1 MADVLVEDKNGFSV
15 NRNMTDSRDSSF
27 STADESRIS
36 MTWEANGF
44 GSKTP
49 SRPQSIYRYN
59 VHTKTSISQYGDI
72 TYNKHSSDSQ
82 LSQIPNQNFIVMLD
96 GELNNKARDT
106 YIETLLDLTDAT
118 DNLLTWY
125 RTLLD
130 RCHRQT
136 FNLV

>member
-49 SRPQSIYRYN
+49 VDHSRYI
-59 VHTKTSISQYGDI
+59 DI
-72 TYNKHSSDSQ
+72 TFIRKPRY
-82 LSQIPNQNFIVMLD
+82 PNMVTLHIVNTVLT
-96 GELNNKARDT
+96 LNS
-106 YIETLLDLTDAT
+106 
-118 DNLLTWY
+118 
-125 RTLLD
+125 
-130 RCHRQT
+130 HR
-136 FNLV
+136 FLIRISL

>member
-1 MADVLVEDKNGFSV
+1 
-15 NRNMTDSRDSSF
+15 
-27 STADESRIS
+27 

-72 TYNKHSSDSQ
+72 TYSKHSSDSQ

-106 YIETLLDLTDAT
+106 YIETLAVEKELSLESVIFLFTLNPFLSSTNTSAILPSLT
-118 DNLLTWY
+118 N
-125 RTLLD
+125 
-130 RCHRQT
+130 
-136 FNLV
+136 